1 MKKTIKTDEHFMGI
15 AINEAI
21 KGGDSVF
28 PNPRVGAVVVSK
40 GEIISKGFHQFF
52 GGPHAEVYA
61 LEKIT
66 KDIKDAVLYVTL
78 EPCSFSGK
86 TAPCTDLISL
96 PMISRVV
103 IGSLD
108 PNPRVNGSGLKILK
122 GLGIKTEVGVL
133 EKKAKKIN
141 QQFFTY
147 HEKKRPY
154 VIIKCAVSLDGYI
167 SRAIGDSTIITGKE
181 SKKSVYNLRARCDGI
196 LVGRKTVQVD
206 NPDLSSHGTGNNP
219 QIVILGN
226 KEKLKSD
233 LKIFSKDPVFYSSLD
248 SQKDASPT
256 NQKKNFLYENIA
268 PLLSKLYEE
277 GMQSLLVEGGGVTIT
292 SFLMSGLFDEIH
304 AYISPKIFGEGVPLV
319 NEGVKNNQLNLV
331 VDSLTQFENDVRIIY
346 KLN

>member
-1 MKKTIKTDEHFMGI
+1 MKKTIKTDEHFMEI

-21 KGGDSVF
+21 KGGDSVL

-141 QQFFTY
+141 QQFLLIM
-147 HEKKRPY
+147 KR
-154 VIIKCAVSLDGYI
+154 K
-167 SRAIGDSTIITGKE
+167 
-181 SKKSVYNLRARCDGI
+181 
-196 LVGRKTVQVD
+196 
-206 NPDLSSHGTGNNP
+206 DLM
-219 QIVILGN
+219 L
-226 KEKLKSD
+226 
-233 LKIFSKDPVFYSSLD
+233 
-248 SQKDASPT
+248 
-256 NQKKNFLYENIA
+256 
-268 PLLSKLYEE
+268 LLSVLSVWMAIYQELLE
-277 GMQSLLVEGGGVTIT
+277 IQLSLLV
-292 SFLMSGLFDEIH
+292 
-304 AYISPKIFGEGVPLV
+304 
-319 NEGVKNNQLNLV
+319 KNRKKV
-331 VDSLTQFENDVRIIY
+331 FII
-346 KLN
+346 